1 MNAVYPWVRLKPQ
14 RPERLNHPW
23 VFAGEIE
30 DIADSADPGSVVR
43 VSDARG
49 RFQGMAMLNPR
60 SKITLRYLTPRDEVI
75 DALWWEE
82 RISQAVERRRRL
94 PALDRTNALRLIN
107 AEADGLPALIVDR
120 YADVLVFQ
128 MPALGL
134 EPWREV
140 ILGALWSL
148 QDVRSIWER
157 SDLHARELEG
167 LELRSGLAAGA
178 EPPSLVEVVEGT
190 ARLLVDV
197 RQGQKT
203 GMFLDQRRSRQ
214 VVGDYVEGGRVLNCF
229 SYSGG
234 FGVHAGLAGANEV
247 INVDSSS
254 AALDLAEQNMS
265 LNGLDPLHRAVEA
278 NCFDLLRR
286 WSDDGERFDLVVLDP
301 PAFTKS
307 RAAVPGA
314 LRGYKEINLRA
325 MRMLNPMGILVT
337 CSCSQHIDDLTF
349 KAMLAGAASDARREL
364 RILEQRGQGPDHP
377 ELPRAPET
385 HYLTCIIAEVE

>member
-1 MNAVYPWVRLKPQ
+1 MNVVYPWVRLKPQ

-30 DIADSADPGSVVR
+30 DIADNADPGSVVR

-49 RFQGMAMLNPR
+49 RFLGMAMLNPR
-60 SKITLRYLTPRDEVI
+60 SKITLRYLTARDEAI

-82 RISQAVERRRRL
+82 RITQAIERRRRL
-94 PALDRTNALRLIN
+94 PALEHTNALRLIN

-140 ILGALWSL
+140 IVRALWDR
-148 QDVRSIWER
+148 QDARTIWER
-157 SDLHARELEG
+157 SDLHVRELEG
-167 LELRSGLAAGA
+167 LEQRSGLAAGA
-178 EPPSLVEVVEGT
+178 EPPPLVEVVEGT

-203 GMFLDQRRSRQ
+203 GMFLDQRRNRQ
-214 VVGDYVEGGRVLNCF
+214 ALGDYVEGGRVLNCF

-234 FGVHAGLAGANEV
+234 FGVHAGLAGAGEV

-254 AALDLAEQNMS
+254 AALDLAEQNMA
-265 LNGLDPLHRAVEA
+265 LNGLEPLHRPVEA

-349 KAMLAGAASDARREL
+349 KAMLAGAAADARREL